1 MVKAIQKARNN
12 VVQKQNQNELTQWLE
27 ARSVWASQEA
37 VHLKMERW
45 VIQANPRTRLLEESA
60 NLSITYQMF
69 MTLYEE
75 RYRNML
81 GNILGGQY
89 W

>member
-45 VIQANPRTRLLEESA
+45 VIQANPRTRLLEESE
-60 NLSITYQMF
+60 NLSITYQTEIQMQIRQLSLNVRYQVF
-69 MTLYEE
+69 ITL
-75 RYRNML
+75 
-81 GNILGGQY
+81 
-89 W
+89 

>member
-1 MVKAIQKARNN
+1 MS
-12 VVQKQNQNELTQWLE
+12 E
-27 ARSVWASQEA
+27 SGSSASQNGT
-37 VHLKMERW
+37 VGDPSQPWNKT
-45 VIQANPRTRLLEESA
+45 PGGSP
-60 NLSITYQMF
+60 NLSITYQTEIQIQIRQVSLNVRYQMF

-89 W
+89 